1 MVKPEAD
8 TLGVSNPN
16 PACAGFE
23 VRVVAFL
30 LDIIVLVSVLVLL
43 VAAGGL
49 QALIRGN
56 FGAVDPPDS
65 AFYVWA
71 GFILAFIP
79 ISALYH
85 TLLLVWRGQ
94 TLGKIA
100 VHIRVVRPDG
110 GRLTLGQSFVRS
122 LGYPISALPLF
133 LGFLVAFKSANRR
146 TLHDMIAGTMVVRES

>member
-1 MVKPEAD
+1 M
-8 TLGVSNPN
+8 
-16 PACAGFE
+16 
-23 VRVVAFL
+23 
-30 LDIIVLVSVLVLL
+30 
-43 VAAGGL
+43 
-49 QALIRGN
+49 
-56 FGAVDPPDS
+56 
-65 AFYVWA
+65 WA

-85 TLLLVWRGQ
+85 TLLLAWRGQ

-110 GRLTLGQSFVRS
+110 GKLTLGQSFVRS